1 MNFDFDAVMFLA
13 LFTLGA
19 GLVIGLVSW
28 MRARKA
34 QDHHEDAAVAERQR
48 HEDPRVDVG
57 GTPGDIDPTVSHHG
71 DARPA
76 PRPAAPS
83 ESARDG
89 NITGSTDSGRTWSEE
104 RGANPP
110 TPNPPRN

>member
-1 MNFDFDAVMFLA
+1 MNFDYDSVMFLA

-19 GLVIGLVSW
+19 AAVIGLVSL
-28 MRARKA
+28 MRAKRA

-48 HEDPRVDVG
+48 HEDPG
-57 GTPGDIDPTVSHHG
+57 APLEGTPGHIDPTMSDQPGHQVAPG
-71 DARPA
+71 ETGREGTVTGPA
-76 PRPAAPS
+76 
-83 ESARDG
+83 
-89 NITGSTDSGRTWSEE
+89 GRTWSAE